1 MPKTRAQIAA
11 EIAANLPD
19 NSAGDITPTLVRT
32 TLSDISLAAPNLADD
47 GTPATT
53 TQLAAALV
61 TAAADATTK
70 ANAAQAA
77 AIAAS
82 QPLDSDLTAIA
93 ALSTT
98 SFGRSLLELANAAAG
113 RIAFALGTA
122 ATSNTGDFDAAGAAA
137 AAQAASQP
145 LDSDLTAIAALTTTT
160 FGRALLTQ
168 ANAAATRAT
177 IGAGTS
183 DFDGVFASLTS
194 KPTTLAGY
202 GIIDAITAAAVAAGY
217 QPLDADLTALA
228 ALSGTNTIYYRSA
241 ANTWT
246 AVNIGPGMTFS
257 GGTLDSVSGGSG
269 TVTSV
274 SVATANGVSGS
285 VANPNT
291 TPAITIVLGA
301 ITPTSVNGVVLS
313 GSSTPTLAVT
323 GTTAVSGTN
332 TGDQTSVS
340 GNAGTATALA
350 TARNINGVAF
360 NGTANITV
368 TAAADTL
375 TGTTLPALVGT
386 ALTALNASNLGSG
399 TVPAARMPALTGD
412 ITSSAGAVATT
423 LATVNSNVGTFGSAT
438 KASVVT
444 VNAKG
449 LVTAA
454 SESTVTPAVGS
465 ITGLGTGVGTALAV
479 NVGSAGAPVLFNGAG
494 GTPTSL
500 TLTNATGLPVA
511 GGGTGAATLAANN
524 VLLGNGTSAIQ
535 TVAPS
540 TAGFRLTSN
549 GTTWQSVGDTYLL
562 EFASSDETTAI
573 TAGTTKFTT
582 RVRFAG
588 TLTAV
593 RASVT
598 TAPTG
603 STIIIDVNKNGTT
616 VLSTKLS
623 IDASEKTSVTA
634 ATPAVI
640 SVSSFADDDEV
651 TIDFDQVGST
661 IAGTGVKIAL
671 YFTRT

>member
-19 NSAGDITPTLVRT
+19 NSTGDITPTLVRT

-98 SFGRSLLELANAAAG
+98 TFGRSLLELANAAAG

-168 ANAAATRAT
+168 ANAAATRST

-194 KPTTLAGY
+194 KPTTLVGY
-202 GIIDAITAAAVAAGY
+202 GITDG
-217 QPLDADLTALA
+217 QPLDGDLTALA
-228 ALSGTNTIYYRSA
+228 ALTGTNTIYYRSA

-246 AVNIGPGMTFS
+246 AVTIGPGMTFS

-285 VANPNT
+285 VATATT

-301 ITPTSVNGVVLS
+301 ITPTSVNSVVIS

-350 TARNINGVAF
+350 TSRNINGVAF

-368 TAAADTL
+368 PAAGSTL
-375 TGTTLPALVGT
+375 TDNVPVTLGGTGRATSTTAYGLIAAGTTATGAHQTLPAGATTEVLVGGGASALPVWTT
-386 ALTALNASNLGSG
+386 ASGSG
-399 TVPAARMPALTGD
+399 APVRA
-412 ITSSAGAVATT
+412 TSPT
-423 LATVNSNVGTFGSAT
+423 L
-438 KASVVT
+438 
-444 VNAKG
+444 
-449 LVTAA
+449 
-454 SESTVTPAVGS
+454 VTPA
-465 ITGLGTGVGTALAV
+465 LGTPSALV
-479 NVGSAGAPVLFNGAG
+479 
-494 GTPTSL
+494 
-500 TLTNATGLPVA
+500 LTNATGLPVA

-524 VLLGNGTSAIQ
+524 VLLGNGTSALQ
-535 TVAPS
+535 VVAPS

-640 SVSSFADDDEV
+640 SVSSFSDDDEV